1 MKVGTENRKK
11 TIAAG
16 ALMTCAVLA
25 VGYFMY
31 SQFGGDDTP
40 KAAPPPPTGIAR
52 AINANNA
59 EISEQTNTQ
68 AARSS
73 GGNAAKTGTMPTGN
87 AAGPEA
93 KKIGSSSGN
102 LDPTLDET
110 AMLRTEHLVYS
121 GSGRNIFSLVSG
133 PSAPTK
139 IEQPKFPPR
148 PKGPDVP
155 IHIDPPKL
163 VTCPPQCPPIN
174 LKFFGTATRPNGSRQ
189 AFLLQGEDVFLA
201 SPGDI
206 VARKY
211 KIVSIAGTSIQV
223 EDLTNNNTQTLP
235 LQSN

>member
-1 MKVGTENRKK
+1 MKAGTENRNK

-16 ALMTCAVLA
+16 ALVTCAVLGA
-25 VGYFMY
+25 GYMAYTF
-31 SQFGGDDTP
+31 FGGDDTP
-40 KAAPPPPTGIAR
+40 RPAPPPPTGIAR

-59 EISEQTNTQ
+59 DVSDQTSGP
-68 AARSS
+68 RSTAKS
-73 GGNAAKTGTMPTGN
+73 DNAKTGTMPTGN
-87 AAGPEA
+87 AAGAEA
-93 KKIGSSSGN
+93 KKIASSSGN
-102 LDPTLDET
+102 LDPTLDES

-121 GSGRNIFSLVSG
+121 GSGRNIFSLVSLKPETIPIPLG
-133 PSAPTK
+133 PA
-139 IEQPKFPPR
+139 R
-148 PKGPDVP
+148 KGPTGP
-155 IHIDPPKL
+155 APPPPPPPPPA
-163 VTCPPQCPPIN
+163 TCPPQCPPIN

-211 KIVSIAGTSIQV
+211 KIVSIAGNSIQV

>member
-1 MKVGTENRKK
+1 MKVGTENRRK

-25 VGYFMY
+25 VGYFVY
-31 SQFGGDDTP
+31 TQFGGDDTP
-40 KAAPPPPTGIAR
+40 KPPPPPPTGIAR

-59 EISEQTNTQ
+59 EVSEQTNGPSKG
-68 AARSS
+68 ARS
-73 GGNAAKTGTMPTGN
+73 ADTKVGTMPTGN
-87 AAGPEA
+87 APGAEA
-93 KKIGSSSGN
+93 KKIASSSGN

-121 GSGRNIFSLVSG
+121 GSGRNIFSLVYVKPEVIPAALSG
-133 PSAPTK
+133 PRKTTVTPPLPP
-139 IEQPKFPPR
+139 QPPVVPP
-148 PKGPDVP
+148 
-155 IHIDPPKL
+155 
-163 VTCPPQCPPIN
+163 TCPPQCPPIN

-189 AFLLQGEDVFLA
+189 AFLLQGDDVFLA
-201 SPGDI
+201 SQGDI

-211 KIVSIAGTSIQV
+211 RIVSIAANSIQV

>member
-1 MKVGTENRKK
+1 MKVGTENRRK

-16 ALMTCAVLA
+16 ALMTGAVLA
-25 VGYFMY
+25 VGYFLY

-40 KAAPPPPTGIAR
+40 RPAPPPPTGITR

-59 EISEQTNTQ
+59 DVADQTSGT
-68 AARSS
+68 AVRSS
-73 GGNAAKTGTMPTGN
+73 GGNASKTGTLPTGN
-87 AAGPEA
+87 AAGAEA
-93 KKIGSSSGN
+93 KKVASSSGN

-121 GSGRNIFSLVSG
+121 GSGRNIFSLVYVPPTPIPTALSG
-133 PSAPTK
+133 PRKIVPTGPVAPV
-139 IEQPKFPPR
+139 IIPP
-148 PKGPDVP
+148 
-155 IHIDPPKL
+155 PP
-163 VTCPPQCPPIN
+163 TCPPSCPPIN

-189 AFLLQGEDVFLA
+189 AFLLQGDDVFMA

-211 KIVSIAGTSIQV
+211 KIVSIAANSIQV